1 MIKMKVK
8 VKYYNVLQEALGKRE
23 ETYQLKKNTDL
34 AGLIKIIAD
43 NHGDKVRQMLYPN
56 SEVLANHIRIF
67 VNDKLTYELSTPLTD
82 GAEIALFYAVVGG

>member
-1 MIKMKVK
+1 MKVK

-43 NHGDKVRQMLYPN
+43 NHGDKVRQMLYPT
-56 SEVLANHIRIF
+56 LKF
-67 VNDKLTYELSTPLTD
+67 
-82 GAEIALFYAVVGG
+82 